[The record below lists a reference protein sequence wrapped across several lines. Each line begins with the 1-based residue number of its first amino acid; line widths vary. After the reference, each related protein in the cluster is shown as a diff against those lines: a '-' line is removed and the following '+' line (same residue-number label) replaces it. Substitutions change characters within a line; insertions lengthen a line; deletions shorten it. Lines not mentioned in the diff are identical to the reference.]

1 MIYDPAKVTTDL
13 DFEEGTLRVVKDSG
27 YTVYLLVDDRN
38 EKIHV
43 INVIEN

>member
-1 MIYDPAKVTTDL
+1 MIFDPAKVSTDL
-13 DFEEGTLRVVKDSG
+13 DFVDGTLRVVKDSG
-27 YTVYLLVDDRN
+27 YTVYLIVDSDT

>member
-1 MIYDPAKVTTDL
+1 MTYDPANVTTDL
-13 DFEEGTLRVVKDSG
+13 DFIDGTLRVVKDSD
-27 YTVYLLVDDRN
+27 YTVYLIVDSDT